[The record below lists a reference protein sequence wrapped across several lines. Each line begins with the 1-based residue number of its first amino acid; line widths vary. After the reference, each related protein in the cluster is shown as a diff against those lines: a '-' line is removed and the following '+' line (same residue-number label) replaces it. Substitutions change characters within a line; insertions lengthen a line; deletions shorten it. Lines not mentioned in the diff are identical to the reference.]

1 MLTRIPIIYKRLSK
15 GQLIGI
21 LLAILSLASGLLL
34 VCSSAWF
41 ITATA
46 LTGLGV
52 LGLQGYNIFL
62 PSAIIRFLALSKP
75 LNKYVERIYS
85 HRVTF
90 NKSSSTRGWLFDKIA
105 QMKKAE
111 LVKFRSAQLLD
122 GLVNDIEE
130 LDHFY
135 MGMILP
141 WISAGILFLL
151 AAVFFIVVLPVM
163 LWVLTG
169 VFLISGFIIPLLT
182 YKGSKAQE
190 EESLFLKRQSQMDL
204 IAILRGFADLRQ
216 FGLLDAKR
224 KLVIRGINSEQRL
237 RHKSKKTLAIWQY
250 AQQITLQAGLIVS
263 ILIISHRIKNI
274 DGPLLVLMVISL
286 ITLFEG
292 LIPFPA
298 LAHQFSRTTWCGN
311 SLNEWENNRHTIQEM
326 GKLAFPPDPD
336 IQIDDISAFYG
347 SRNIF
352 ESLTLRFPS
361 YSITA
366 VTGCNGC
373 GKTTLLDVLCGLK
386 MTAQGDV
393 LIGGKRLSEI
403 DPDELID
410 NIGYME
416 QQATLF
422 NMSLFENVAL
432 AKPDAADR
440 DVFNA
445 AVRAGFGPTLKQ
457 HPEFLKKQAGESGK
471 NISGGQARMIA
482 LARIILKDPP
492 VLLMDEPTE
501 GLDIGAERNLLNLLS
516 SWKGSK
522 TIVLVTHKKSLI
534 AIADRHYTLQ

>member
-1 MLTRIPIIYKRLSK
+1 M
-15 GQLIGI
+15 
-21 LLAILSLASGLLL
+21 AILSLAAGLLL

-52 LGLQGYNIFL
+52 LGVQGYNIFL
-62 PSAIIRFLALSKP
+62 PSACIRFLALYKP
-75 LNKYVERIYS
+75 LNRYVEKIYN
-85 HRVTF
+85 HKVTL
-90 NKSSSTRGWLFDKIA
+90 NKSSSSRGWLFDKIA
-105 QMKKAE
+105 RLKKAE
-111 LVKFRSAQLLD
+111 LVKFRSAQLLN

-135 MGMILP
+135 LGMILP
-141 WISAGILFLL
+141 WISTGILFLL
-151 AAVFFIVVLPVM
+151 AAIFFTVVLPVM
-163 LWVLTG
+163 LWVLLG
-169 VFLISGFIIPLLT
+169 VFLIPGFIIPFLT
-182 YKGSKAQE
+182 YKSSKSQE
-190 EESLFLKRQSQMDL
+190 EESLFLKRQSHTDL
-204 IAILRGFADLRQ
+204 ITMLRGFADLRQ

-224 KLVIRGINSEQRL
+224 KLIIREINLEQHL
-237 RHKSKKTLAIWQY
+237 RSKSKKTLAAWQF

-263 ILIISHRIKNI
+263 ILIIFRHIENI
-274 DGPLLVLMVISL
+274 DGPLLVLLVISL

-298 LAHQFSRTTWCGN
+298 LAHQFSRTMWSGN
-311 SLNEWENNRHTIQEM
+311 SLNEWKNNHHASEEM
-326 GKLAFPPDPD
+326 GKLPFPPDPD
-336 IQIDDISAFYG
+336 IQIEDISAFYG

-352 ESLTLRFPS
+352 TNLTLRFPS

-373 GKTTLLDVLCGLK
+373 GKTTLLDILCGLK
-386 MTAQGDV
+386 MTIQGDIF
-393 LIGGKRLSEI
+393 IGGKRLFDI

-416 QQATLF
+416 QHATIF
-422 NMSLFENVAL
+422 NMSLFDNIAL
-432 AKPDAADR
+432 AKPGAVDT

-445 AVRAGFGPTLKQ
+445 AVRAGFGPTLEQ
-457 HPEFLKKQAGESGK
+457 NPDFLKKQAGESGK

-501 GLDIGAERNLLNLLS
+501 GLDIEAERNLLNLLS
-516 SWKGSK
+516 SWKGIK
-522 TIVLVTHKKSLI
+522 TIILVTHKKSLVS
-534 AIADRHYTLQ
+534 IADHHYNLQ

>member
-1 MLTRIPIIYKRLSK
+1 MLTNIPVIYKRLSK

-21 LLAILSLASGLLL
+21 LMAILSLVAGLLL

-52 LGLQGYNIFL
+52 LGVQGYNIFL
-62 PSAIIRFLALSKP
+62 PSACIRFLALSKP
-75 LNKYVERIYS
+75 LNRYVERIYT
-85 HRVTF
+85 HKVTL
-90 NKSSSTRGWLFDKIA
+90 NKSSSSRGWLFDKIA
-105 QMKKAE
+105 QLKKAE
-111 LVKFRSAQLLD
+111 LVKFRSAQLLN

-135 MGMILP
+135 LGMILP
-141 WISAGILFLL
+141 WISAGVLFLL
-151 AAVFFIVVLPVM
+151 AAIFFIVVLPVM
-163 LWVLTG
+163 LWVLLG
-169 VFLISGFIIPLLT
+169 VFVISGFIIPFLT
-182 YKGSKAQE
+182 YKSSKSRE
-190 EESLFLKRQSQMDL
+190 EESLFIKRQSHTDL
-204 IAILRGFADLRQ
+204 IAMLRGFADLRQ
-216 FGLLDAKR
+216 FGLLGAKR
-224 KLVIRGINSEQRL
+224 KLIIQEINLEQHL
-237 RHKSKKTLAIWQY
+237 RSKSKKTLAVWQF

-263 ILIISHRIKNI
+263 ILIIFRHIENI
-274 DGPLLVLMVISL
+274 DGPLLVLIVISL

-292 LIPFPA
+292 LLPFPA

-311 SLNEWENNRHTIQEM
+311 SLNEWKNNNHANEEM
-326 GKLAFPPDPD
+326 EKLPFPPDPD
-336 IQIDDISAFYG
+336 IQMDDISAFYG

-352 ESLTLRFPS
+352 TNLTLRFPACA
-361 YSITA
+361 ITA

-386 MTAQGDV
+386 MTEHGDIF
-393 LIGGKRLSEI
+393 IGGKSLFEI

-416 QQATLF
+416 QQATIF
-422 NMSLFENVAL
+422 NMSLFDNIAL
-432 AKPDAADR
+432 AKPGAADT

-445 AVRAGFGPTLKQ
+445 AARAGFGPTLEQ
-457 HPEFLKKQAGESGK
+457 NPDFLKNQAGESGK

-501 GLDIGAERNLLNLLS
+501 GLDIDAERNLLNLLS
-516 SWKGSK
+516 SWKSTK
-522 TIVLVTHKKSLI
+522 TVILVTHKKSLVS
-534 AIADRHYTLQ
+534 IADHHYNLQ